1 MPPPIGNIA
10 RGRVLYVEKGCSLCH
25 GEQAEGNIG
34 PRLAG
39 TQLTFDQVR
48 QQIRTP
54 RDKMPQFTE
63 ADVADQD
70 IRDLYTF
77 ERSLGQP

>member
-1 MPPPIGNIA
+1 
-10 RGRVLYVEKGCSLCH
+10 VEKGCSLCH

-77 ERSLGQP
+77 ERSLG